1 MAQPDAQKST
11 TGRIIAPLPIRSAMA
26 ALGVVAPP
34 LAARLARTLY
44 FRPNRLSARQAE
56 RDVLTRG
63 TRFVVEDDGV
73 QVVGRSWGRG
83 PVIVLV
89 HGWSGHLGQL
99 TPFVDPLVERGFQVV
114 GFDWP
119 GHGDS
124 HGDVSSLLHAARVL
138 KAMQELFGPFH
149 AVIAHSFGA
158 AATVYATSTGLQVG
172 RLALH
177 APVARLDRYIDAYS
191 SALGLSAQR
200 RADFISSCEAWLEQP
215 FSSFEPLEAARKVK
229 VPTLV
234 LHSADDREV
243 AIEDGAQLAT
253 ALEGT
258 LLTKEGLG
266 HRKLLRDPS
275 CVAETVVFLSEGTA
289 QAPRPESAP
298 AT

>member
-11 TGRIIAPLPIRSAMA
+11 TGRIVAPLPIRSAMA

-44 FRPNRLSARQAE
+44 FRPNRLTARQAE
-56 RDVLTRG
+56 RDVLAQG

-99 TPFVDPLVERGFQVV
+99 TPFVDSLVERGFQVV

-124 HGDVSSLLHAARVL
+124 HGDLSSLLHATRVL
-138 KAMQELFGPFH
+138 KALQQLFGPFH
-149 AVIAHSFGA
+149 AVLAHSFGA
-158 AATVYATSTGLQVG
+158 AATVYACSTGLQVG
-172 RLALH
+172 RLAFH

-191 SALGLSAQR
+191 SAMRFSAQQR
-200 RADFISSCEAWLEQP
+200 TDFIASCETWLKQP
-215 FSSFEPLEAARKVK
+215 FATFEPLQAATKVK

-243 AIEDGAQLAT
+243 ALEDGIQLAV
-253 ALEGT
+253 ALNGE
-258 LLTKEGLG
+258 LRRKEGLG
-266 HRKLLRDPS
+266 HRKLLRDAD
-275 CVAETVVFLSEGTA
+275 CVAETVAFLTGE
-289 QAPRPESAP
+289 P
-298 AT
+298 ASSP

>member
-1 MAQPDAQKST
+1 
-11 TGRIIAPLPIRSAMA
+11 MA

-56 RDVLTRG
+56 REVLGKG

-83 PVIVLV
+83 PVIALV

-99 TPFVDPLVERGFQVV
+99 TPFVEPLVERGYQVV

-138 KAMQELFGPFH
+138 KALQQLFGPFH

-200 RADFISSCEAWLEQP
+200 RADFISSCEAWLKQP

-229 VPTLV
+229 APTLV

-243 AIEDGAQLAT
+243 ALEDGAQLSG

-266 HRKLLRDPS
+266 HRKLLRDPE
-275 CVAETVVFLSEGTA
+275 CVAETVAFLSEGTA

>member
-1 MAQPDAQKST
+1 MAQPDGQKST
-11 TGRIIAPLPIRSAMA
+11 TGRIVAPLPIRSAMA

-83 PVIVLV
+83 PVIILV

-149 AVIAHSFGA
+149 AVLAHSFGA

-177 APVARLDRYIDAYS
+177 APVARLDRYIEAYS

-243 AIEDGAQLAT
+243 ALEDGAQLAT

>member
-11 TGRIIAPLPIRSAMA
+11 TGRIVAPLPVRSAMA

-34 LAARLARTLY
+34 LAARFARTLY
-44 FRPNRLSARQAE
+44 FRPQRLTARQAE
-56 RDVLTRG
+56 RDVLARG

-124 HGDVSSLLHAARVL
+124 HGDVSSLLHATRVL
-138 KAMQELFGPFH
+138 KALQQLFGPFH
-149 AVIAHSFGA
+149 AVLAHSFGA
-158 AATVYATSTGLQVG
+158 AATVYACSTGLQVG
-172 RLALH
+172 RLAFH
-177 APVARLDRYIDAYS
+177 APVARLSRYIDEYS
-191 SALGLSAQR
+191 SAMGLSTRQR
-200 RADFISSCEAWLEQP
+200 TDFIASCETWLKQP
-215 FSSFEPLEAARKVK
+215 FASFEPLQAATQVK

-234 LHSADDREV
+234 IHSADDREV
-243 AIEDGAQLAT
+243 SLDDGNQLAV
-253 ALEGT
+253 ALGGD
-258 LLTKEGLG
+258 LRRKEGLG
-266 HRKLLRDPS
+266 HRKLLRDLA
-275 CVAETVVFLSEGTA
+275 CVDETVAFLSSGTA
-289 QAPRPESAP
+289 PEPRAASAP

>member
-11 TGRIIAPLPIRSAMA
+11 TGRIVAPLPIRSAMA

-44 FRPNRLSARQAE
+44 FRPNRLTARQAE
-56 RDVLTRG
+56 RDVLARG
-63 TRFVVEDDGV
+63 TRFVIEDDGV

-99 TPFVDPLVERGFQVV
+99 TPFVDSLVERGFQVV

-124 HGDVSSLLHAARVL
+124 HGDLSSLLHATRVL
-138 KAMQELFGPFH
+138 KALQQLFGPFH
-149 AVIAHSFGA
+149 AVLAHSFGA
-158 AATVYATSTGLQVG
+158 AATVYACSTGLQVG
-172 RLALH
+172 RLAFH
-177 APVARLDRYIDAYS
+177 APVASLDRYIDAYS
-191 SALGLSAQR
+191 SAMRFSAQQR
-200 RADFISSCEAWLEQP
+200 TDFIASCETWLKQP
-215 FSSFEPLEAARKVK
+215 FATFEPLQAATKVK

-243 AIEDGAQLAT
+243 ALEDGMQLAV
-253 ALEGT
+253 ALNGE
-258 LLTKEGLG
+258 LRRKEGLG
-266 HRKLLRDPS
+266 HRKLLREPG
-275 CVAETVVFLSEGTA
+275 CVAETVAFLTGE
-289 QAPRPESAP
+289 P
-298 AT
+298 ASSP

>member
-1 MAQPDAQKST
+1 
-11 TGRIIAPLPIRSAMA
+11 MA